1 MNEKALFTKD
11 KDFLLLRLKVIPG
24 AERNQ
29 IIGLKNQELTVKIKA
44 PAREGKANQ
53 ELAKFL
59 AKSFGIPRSA
69 VKLVKGGHSRHKV
82 IRFPRAAAPC
92 IERYLSSEAE

>member
-1 MNEKALFTKD
+1 MGF
-11 KDFLLLRLKVIPG
+11 
-24 AERNQ
+24 
-29 IIGLKNQELTVKIKA
+29 KNQELIVRIKA

-82 IRFPRAAAPC
+82 ISFPREAAPY
-92 IERYLSSEAE
+92 IERYFSSETE